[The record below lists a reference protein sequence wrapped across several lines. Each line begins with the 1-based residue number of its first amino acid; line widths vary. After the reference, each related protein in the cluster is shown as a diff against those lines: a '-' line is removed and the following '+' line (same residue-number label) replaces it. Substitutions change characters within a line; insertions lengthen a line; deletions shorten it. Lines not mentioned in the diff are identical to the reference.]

1 MPGDRCGDGRVLE
14 LHLRV
19 LQRRLV
25 GIHGGVERRDR
36 RLRGIDLLARRD
48 ASLRQLFE
56 PFGLLRRVGGLSEIA
71 IEVGLRLLQRR
82 SSGRRSSVKRTWPA
96 VTSSPSVKL
105 TLVNWPVVWARI
117 ATLDIGS
124 AEPMTLISIGI
135 DFGRRF
141 RPRRARRRSAAPTAP
156 SVSRGAGRRG
166 ALFART
172 TGDDD
177 FDQRKED
184 DDKGSHDAHESVQV
198 CSDSS
203 RTRRNGVGVD
213 PDFGYSMKAAQGTS
227 TDRRGPTRSRER
239 DRTVTGLTRCT
250 SKPAADVRC
259 RSCCCPQPVSATSVA
274 PCPTTSRLIWRAVS

>member
-1 MPGDRCGDGRVLE
+1 MPSCTISARAPGDRCGDRRVLE

-56 PFGLLRRVGGLSEIA
+56 PLGLLRRVGGLSEIA
-71 IEVGLRLLQRR
+71 IEVGLRLLQRA

-135 DFGRRF
+135 DFRTTV
-141 RPRRARRRSAAPTAP
+141 RPRRARPPAAPDRP
-156 SVSRGAGRRG
+156 FRFPGAGRRG
-166 ALFART
+166 AFFART

-177 FDQRKED
+177 FDQRKEN
-184 DDKGSHDAHESVQV
+184 DDKGHDAHESVQV
-198 CSDSS
+198 CSD
-203 RTRRNGVGVD
+203 
-213 PDFGYSMKAAQGTS
+213 
-227 TDRRGPTRSRER
+227 
-239 DRTVTGLTRCT
+239 
-250 SKPAADVRC
+250 
-259 RSCCCPQPVSATSVA
+259 
-274 PCPTTSRLIWRAVS
+274 